1 MTIDAVLDHDL
12 IALRFGN
19 VCVPGIHSLS
29 NRVGVGPVVIHVL
42 PRPLF
47 LKRGIIGGLIEI
59 LQLLHL
65 CISGSHALRISSEDR
80 KSVVS
85 GKSVSVR
92 VDIGGRRIIK
102 KKKNSNNYRG
112 NLKTTYNICKTL
124 H

>member
-47 LKRGIIGGLIEI
+47 LKRGIFGGLIEI
-59 LQLLHL
+59 LKFLHL
-65 CISGSHALRISSEDR
+65 CISASHALPISSYGLDW
-80 KSVVS
+80 KSVVQ
-85 GKSVSVR
+85 GQSVS
-92 VDIGGRRIIK
+92 GRGDLETR
-102 KKKNSNNYRG
+102 
-112 NLKTTYNICKTL
+112 
-124 H
+124 